1 MTGTSEAN
9 RSKALAPFT
18 TRIERPN
25 KPPLVGVGPIMV
37 PEDEL
42 LTHMP
47 DDQFEGM
54 LTVFK
59 MRYEAAQRG
68 TRERIR
74 EQRDLAIQI
83 RGRLQNLAET
93 MKPGIMKQGLEKVD
107 GHFKDGID
115 VLTGLLEKDL

>member
-1 MTGTSEAN
+1 
-9 RSKALAPFT
+9 
-18 TRIERPN
+18 
-25 KPPLVGVGPIMV
+25 MV